1 MKEPPPETPL
11 SVRLRFRPA
20 GSTGTGLAD
29 TPARIGGKRSRQ
41 KQRAWLL
48 FLKRWNKRAIRR
60 QAEVAPVEDLPVHR
74 TFCIS
79 GLGEGVKQKKEKKE
93 RQLALVG
100 DGREISHE

>member
-1 MKEPPPETPL
+1 M
-11 SVRLRFRPA
+11 
-20 GSTGTGLAD
+20 
-29 TPARIGGKRSRQ
+29 
-41 KQRAWLL
+41 

-60 QAEVAPVEDLPVHR
+60 QAEVTPVEDVPVHR

-79 GLGEGVKQKKEKKE
+79 GLGEGVKQKKEKE